1 MKKNLSIT
9 TLFII
14 AFFCF
19 KKVAAQNDT
28 LIKNP
33 VYKIG
38 IFSPL
43 YLDSVFSNN
52 SFKYKQGIPRFILP
66 ALDFVQGTQVAM
78 DSMHLKNENIET
90 TIYDSKAF
98 EQNIPWL
105 IQNKKLDSLNLII
118 GNVKEAEYKQLAEFA
133 IQKKIP
139 FISSTYPNDGGI
151 TANPYVVIVNPTLR
165 AHCETIYSYLLQNHG
180 TDKIFLC
187 RQNGKQ
193 EDMVAGFFK
202 QINEQDGSTLL
213 KIETLNFEQTV
224 NIDFLKSKLDSNRKN
239 IIVGAS
245 LDEIFVIKLTDACFK
260 LQITYPITLIGMP
273 NWDGMPGLHKKE
285 SYPNFPIF
293 FTSPYFNNKWDDYSK
308 ILISAYTKKYKG
320 KPSDMAFKGFEL
332 MYLFTGLLTRYPGNL
347 MDNLNDRSIKIFN
360 EYNFRPVRLKKENE
374 VPDYFENKHLYF
386 IKILKGV
393 VSKAW

>member
-1 MKKNLSIT
+1 MKKNLSIII
-9 TLFII
+9 LFII

-28 LIKNP
+28 LIKTP

-78 DSMHLKNENIET
+78 DSIHLKNENIET

-165 AHCETIYSYLLQNHG
+165 AHCEIIYSYLLQNHG

-193 EDMVAGFFK
+193 EDMVAEFFK

-245 LDEIFVIKLTDACFK
+245 LDETFVTKLADACFK

-308 ILISAYTKKYKG
+308 MLISAYTKKYKG

-332 MYLFTGLLTRYPGNL
+332 MYLFTELLTRYPGNL

-360 EYNFRPVRLKKENE
+360 EYNFLPVRLKKENE

>member
-1 MKKNLSIT
+1 MKKNLSII

-28 LIKNP
+28 LIKTP

-52 SFKYKQGIPRFILP
+52 TFKYKQGIPRFILP

-78 DSMHLKNENIET
+78 DSIHLKNENIET

-165 AHCETIYSYLLQNHG
+165 AHCEIIYSYLLQNHG

-193 EDMVAGFFK
+193 EDMVAEFFK

-245 LDEIFVIKLTDACFK
+245 LDETFVTKLADACFK

-308 ILISAYTKKYKG
+308 MLISAYTKKYKG

-332 MYLFTGLLTRYPGNL
+332 MYLFTELLTRYPGNL

-360 EYNFRPVRLKKENE
+360 EYNFLPVRLKKENE

>member
-1 MKKNLSIT
+1 
-9 TLFII
+9 
-14 AFFCF
+14 
-19 KKVAAQNDT
+19 
-28 LIKNP
+28 
-33 VYKIG
+33 
-38 IFSPL
+38 
-43 YLDSVFSNN
+43 
-52 SFKYKQGIPRFILP
+52 
-66 ALDFVQGTQVAM
+66 M

-245 LDEIFVIKLTDACFK
+245 LDETFVTKLADACFK

-273 NWDGMPGLHKKE
+273 NWDGMAGLHKKE

-308 ILISAYTKKYKG
+308 MLISAYTKKYKG

-386 IKILKGV
+386 IKILNGV